1 MLNQRCCLAT
11 KRKLFHILNARARR
25 EQQERED
32 REREML
38 EERSRDPNYDWYT
51 GQSKPKIKDDE

>member
-1 MLNQRCCLAT
+1 MTR
-11 KRKLFHILNARARR
+11 KRKLFHILNERARR
-25 EQQERED
+25 EEQEREA

-38 EERSRDPNYDWYT
+38 EERSRDPKYDWFT